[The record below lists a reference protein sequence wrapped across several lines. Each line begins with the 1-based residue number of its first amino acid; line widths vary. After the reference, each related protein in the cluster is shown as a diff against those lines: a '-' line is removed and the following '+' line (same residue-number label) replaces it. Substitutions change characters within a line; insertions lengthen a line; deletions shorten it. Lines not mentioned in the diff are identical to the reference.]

1 MAETFRHARLTD
13 RANAA
18 PGGHFRCTEQHIR
31 FELLWLRVSLPGSV
45 TATVNGR
52 WSRCCS
58 VCLLRLSPSP
68 LIPDPRSWCER
79 YEAGLR
85 ASGAADP
92 CRTAVIWRHLTS
104 RSCSQPPWP
113 FSQQPTEEAKM
124 EEEDEDSHPEMKHLA
139 LPWPVP
145 RLRSFSDACRFRSRV
160 LFRLRGSRSVDGL
173 EKSSPLASCDVVADS
188 AANTHNAA
196 AAAAAMRQQRGK
208 LSSLGK
214 LFKPWK
220 WRKKKTSDKFQDLS
234 KVLERKISTRQT
246 REELINKGVLIIDQ
260 DETVGSEN
268 LNGHATS
275 SVTSG
280 EVKVDIETP
289 ETPLDPKHGSEDKA
303 AKTSHLK
310 KTAKISTSTPSST
323 PRSRASKDAL
333 VQTEGTDARTNR
345 KSNPAGPSSPP
356 EKAPAETPA
365 QPGELKSSHSKAAS
379 SKASGREAEGP
390 QAASGPAAEPK
401 SAPDASA
408 GGEESGEGSAPGPAA
423 QSPHVNTATED
434 TSFTVGETGGDS
446 QGDRRGRTRGE
457 GGGDESAVENSPRSA
472 EGLSVNTQ
480 RALVTVI
487 PDRPRD
493 GQASDS
499 DSDGPILYRDEEED
513 EEEDEYTTSALAVKI
528 RRRDTLNIKLG
539 NRPSKRELE
548 EKNILPRSSETER
561 HERRQLIGSKLVRS
575 LSQRPTTEE
584 LEQRNILKQKNEA
597 EEQEAKQEIKRRLS
611 RKLSVRPTVAELVE
625 RRILCFNEY
634 VEVTDAKDYDRRAD
648 KPWTRLTPSD
658 KAAIRKELNEFK
670 SREME
675 VHEDSK
681 QFTRYSSALVYKL
694 QFITLAIST
703 YQSLDPHIWADC
715 RVFVTCFHIVHQ

>member
-1 MAETFRHARLTD
+1 MA
-13 RANAA
+13 
-18 PGGHFRCTEQHIR
+18 
-31 FELLWLRVSLPGSV
+31 
-45 TATVNGR
+45 
-52 WSRCCS
+52 
-58 VCLLRLSPSP
+58 
-68 LIPDPRSWCER
+68 
-79 YEAGLR
+79 
-85 ASGAADP
+85 
-92 CRTAVIWRHLTS
+92 
-104 RSCSQPPWP
+104 
-113 FSQQPTEEAKM
+113 
-124 EEEDEDSHPEMKHLA
+124 EEDEDSHPEMKHFA
-139 LPWPVP
+139 LPWPLP
-145 RLRSFSDACRFRSRV
+145 RLRSFSDVCGFRSRV
-160 LFRLRGSRSVDGL
+160 LIRLRGSRSVDGL
-173 EKSSPLASCDVVADS
+173 EKSSSLASCDVVVD
-188 AANTHNAA
+188 NAA
-196 AAAAAMRQQRGK
+196 GTQNAPATRQQRGK

-246 REELINKGVLIIDQ
+246 REELIKKGVLILDQ
-260 DETVGSEN
+260 DETIGSEN

-275 SVTSG
+275 SVTSE
-280 EVKVDIETP
+280 EVKVDVESP
-289 ETPLDPKHGSEDKA
+289 ETALDHKASGPDGAEDKA

-310 KTAKISTSTPSST
+310 KTAKNSSTST

-333 VQTEGTDARTNR
+333 AQTEGPDARTNR
-345 KSNPAGPSSPP
+345 KSNPPGSSSVPQ
-356 EKAPAETPA
+356 KAPAETPA
-365 QPGELKSSHSKAAS
+365 QPGELKSSLLSSNTKAAS
-379 SKASGREAEGP
+379 SKASGKETVGP
-390 QAASGPAAEPK
+390 PAASRPAPN
-401 SAPDASA
+401 ASA
-408 GGEESGEGSAPGPAA
+408 AGEETGGGAAPGPAG
-423 QSPHVNTATED
+423 QSPHVNKATED
-434 TSFTVGETGGDS
+434 TSFTVGETGGEK
-446 QGDRRGRTRGE
+446 RGRTGGE
-457 GGGDESAVENSPRSA
+457 GGGEESAAENSPRSA
-472 EGLSVNTQ
+472 EAHDERPARLSVNTD

-493 GQASDS
+493 SQTSDS

-513 EEEDEYTTSALAVKI
+513 EEDDEYTTSALAVKI
-528 RRRDTLNIKLG
+528 QRRDTLNIKLG

-658 KAAIRKELNEFK
+658 KAAIRAELNKFK
-670 SREME
+670 SQEMK

-681 QFTRYSSALVYKL
+681 QFTR
-694 QFITLAIST
+694 
-703 YQSLDPHIWADC
+703 
-715 RVFVTCFHIVHQ
+715 FHRP